1 MWVAETPPASG
12 SASNEEVAETT
23 NVAAQTLIYPR
34 EDLPP
39 PKFTEE
45 GVEIEDE
52 SPPALTPLSNE
63 FECYKYKFSDCGKFE
78 IIGDRWIL
86 RKKNSQRVP
95 GVLPELWSL
104 LSQEQRTA
112 LRQRWHLYLEE
123 LVVNEPPGFSP
134 ASEEG
139 GLADAAPAPAAPAS
153 TKTKLEANEGTKRVA
168 ETPPTPPK
176 LSHGKGSVAT
186 APRIPCP
193 AMPVVPPGLT
203 EHREHF
209 ISDPNMS
216 LMAMVARSVTRKEV
230 DSTPAAAQSLKDE
243 AAKRVQK
250 GAWDPSGA
258 REWQVVADE

>member
-1 MWVAETPPASG
+1 M
-12 SASNEEVAETT
+12 
-23 NVAAQTLIYPR
+23 
-34 EDLPP
+34 
-39 PKFTEE
+39 
-45 GVEIEDE
+45 
-52 SPPALTPLSNE
+52 
-63 FECYKYKFSDCGKFE
+63 
-78 IIGDRWIL
+78 
-86 RKKNSQRVP
+86 
-95 GVLPELWSL
+95 
-104 LSQEQRTA
+104 
-112 LRQRWHLYLEE
+112 
-123 LVVNEPPGFSP
+123 NEPPGFSH

-168 ETPPTPPK
+168 ETPPTTPK
-176 LSHGKGSVAT
+176 LSHGKGAVAT

-209 ISDPNMS
+209 VSDPNMS

-243 AAKRVQK
+243 AAKLVQK

-258 REWQVVADE
+258 REWQEVAEEARKSGVKAHVG

>member
-1 MWVAETPPASG
+1 
-12 SASNEEVAETT
+12 
-23 NVAAQTLIYPR
+23 
-34 EDLPP
+34 
-39 PKFTEE
+39 
-45 GVEIEDE
+45 VEIEAD
-52 SPPALTPLSNE
+52 SPPALTPLATE
-63 FECYKYKFSDCGKFE
+63 FECYKYRFSECGKFE

-123 LVVNEPPGFSP
+123 LVVNEPPGFSH

-139 GLADAAPAPAAPAS
+139 GLADAAPAPAVPAAAN
-153 TKTKLEANEGTKRVA
+153 TKLEADEGTKRVA
-168 ETPPTPPK
+168 ETPPAPPK
-176 LSHGKGSVAT
+176 PNRGKGSVAET
-186 APRIPCP
+186 PRIPCP
-193 AMPVVPPGLT
+193 AMLVVPPGLT

-209 ISDPNMS
+209 LSDLYLS

-230 DSTPAAAQSLKDE
+230 DSTPAASQSLKGE
-243 AAKRVQK
+243 AVKLVQK

-258 REWQVVADE
+258 REWQEVAEEARKSGVKAHMSEGSSAL